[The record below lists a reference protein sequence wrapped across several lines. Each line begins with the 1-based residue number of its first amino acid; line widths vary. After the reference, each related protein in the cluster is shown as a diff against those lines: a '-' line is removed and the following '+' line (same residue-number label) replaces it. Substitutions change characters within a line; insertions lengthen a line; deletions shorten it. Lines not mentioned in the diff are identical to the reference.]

1 MIKVDLKNMTI
12 RKEFV
17 NEIINTMEELSKKAE
32 TNGEY
37 KLLCKMMK
45 TMKKSLQWNEEIR
58 QKGRMQND

>member
-45 TMKKSLQWNEEIR
+45 TMRKSLQWNEEIR
-58 QKGRMQND
+58 QKGRIQND

>member
-45 TMKKSLQWNEEIR
+45 TMRKSLQWNEEIR